1 MIEEGRFERIEKEIA
16 AVNTG
21 LSGVNQRLDDIG
33 DRVTSL
39 EAGQTELITTVAG
52 IDRRLTKVE
61 ITQEAM
67 RDDIKA
73 LAEGHAATQAAIAQ
87 STDRVIS
94 YIDERISPIEQA
106 VRHLSR

>member
-1 MIEEGRFERIEKEIA
+1 MSEEGGLDRIEQELA

-21 LSGVNQRLDDIG
+21 LDGINQRLDGLG

-39 EAGQTELITTVAG
+39 ETGQTALVATVTG

-87 STDRVIS
+87 STDRVIA

>member
-1 MIEEGRFERIEKEIA
+1 MSEEGRLDRIEQELA

-21 LSGVNQRLDDIG
+21 LDGINQRLDGLG

-39 EAGQTELITTVAG
+39 EAGQTKLVATVTG

-87 STDRVIS
+87 STDRVIA

>member
-1 MIEEGRFERIEKEIA
+1 MSEDRDVAIEEKLGEL
-16 AVNTG
+16 VTG
-21 LSGVNQRLDDIG
+21 QRELKTEVVRIG

-39 EAGQTELITTVAG
+39 EAGQAEIAATVTG
-52 IDRRLTKVE
+52 IDRRLIKVE
-61 ITQEAM
+61 ITREGM

-73 LAEGHAATQAAIAQ
+73 LAEGHAATQAAIVR
-87 STDRVIS
+87 STDRVIA

>member
-1 MIEEGRFERIEKEIA
+1 MSEEGRLDRIEQELA

-21 LSGVNQRLDDIG
+21 LDGINQRLDGLG

-39 EAGQTELITTVAG
+39 EAGQTELVATVTG

-87 STDRVIS
+87 STDRVIA

>member
-1 MIEEGRFERIEKEIA
+1 M
-16 AVNTG
+16 
-21 LSGVNQRLDDIG
+21 
-33 DRVTSL
+33 
-39 EAGQTELITTVAG
+39 
-52 IDRRLTKVE
+52 DRRLTKVE
-61 ITQEAM
+61 ITQEEM

-87 STDRVIS
+87 STDRVIA

>member
-1 MIEEGRFERIEKEIA
+1 MSAEERFDRIDNEIT
-16 AVNTG
+16 AVNRK
-21 LSGVNQRLDDIG
+21 LHDIG
-33 DRVTSL
+33 DRVASI
-39 EAGQTELITTVAG
+39 ESGQSN

-61 ITQEAM
+61 VTQEAM

-73 LAEGHAATQAAIAQ
+73 LAEGHAATQAAIVR
-87 STDRVIS
+87 STDRVIA